1 MKNPAISQC
10 ASNPPLLVIC
20 ETGHNSGCVISG
32 VDLDGLRCANRCSW
46 TLRCVISFALLEFFN
61 SKCVEC
67 QTHLSVF
74 SGRTPETNEWNQTL
88 APNQYPI
95 LCRYSLQ
102 LSVRKTMKSVQA
114 FSSSPFWPVFCFLF
128 LCSCV
133 SFALS
138 VVLHSNKAGRLR
150 EIAWLCGR
158 IRVHCTSSDGA
169 FTATCSCIN
178 FRYIDQ
184 IDHLIAS
191 IWIFFEFW

>member
-1 MKNPAISQC
+1 MSGLSKQKCARLWPRLSFVFWLFFFCVHWIS
-10 ASNPPLLVIC
+10 SFKRKLDINLFV
-20 ETGHNSGCVISG
+20 GFISWSLFLAF
-32 VDLDGLRCANRCSW
+32 VFA
-46 TLRCVISFALLEFFN
+46 FALFVL
-61 SKCVEC
+61 
-67 QTHLSVF
+67 
-74 SGRTPETNEWNQTL
+74 WL
-88 APNQYPI
+88 A
-95 LCRYSLQ
+95 
-102 LSVRKTMKSVQA
+102 VRLLA
-114 FSSSPFWPVFCFLF
+114 FCSSFGFLFVFCFLF

-138 VVLHSNKAGRLR
+138 VVLRSNKAGRLR

-191 IWIFFEFW
+191 I